1 MVGEAEYEE
10 VEPLPRK
17 LWLARVERI
26 AEGRFA
32 TLENALRHASHL
44 LELAPL
50 EFREFARPSI
60 SEEQFEALL
69 TRGDVDAAARHLVAQ
84 AAALHVQAGEHGAG
98 VVASIS
104 CAKLSRVTSG
114 SGPCAASA
122 VLHAWTAYFL
132 ALGALFHSGE
142 DPRSRSAAC
151 LAATRH

>member
-1 MVGEAEYEE
+1 MVGEAGREE
-10 VEPLPRK
+10 VEPLPKK
-17 LWLARVERI
+17 LWLARIERI

-69 TRGDVDAAARHLVAQ
+69 TRGDLYAAARQLVAQ
-84 AAALHVQAGEHGAG
+84 AAALHVQAEEHGTG

-104 CAKLSRVTSG
+104 CAKHGRVISG

-122 VLHAWTAYFL
+122 VLHAWTAYLL
-132 ALGALFHSGE
+132 ALRSLFHSGQ
-142 DPRSRSAAC
+142 DPQSRSATS